1 MIIYSVEISLKK
13 EICEQWVKW
22 MKKHHIPAVM
32 NTGLFIEFEFFQNL
46 SKPLTYTIKYQLK
59 NIENYYKYKELYAD
73 ALQKDHNKKFKNQFS
88 AKRSLFIKVYRR

>member
-73 ALQKDHNKKFKNQFS
+73 ALQKDHTRKFQNQFFKIDTLWS
-88 AKRSLFIKVYRR
+88 IEI